1 MADTDPKSVKAWANE
16 YKNAKSDIQEIRD
29 LIHELNNGTEGLSK
43 SQIKAN
49 QNMGTF
55 LDATLKAGKAGK
67 ANLKIIKD
75 RAKFVKDLSKG
86 EMSLSQIKDKQ
97 QDIEKEILKIQRRYK
112 GVNKEK
118 GKRLIKE
125 LQANKNLLK
134 GEEAR
139 LNVQELSKK
148 ALGAADEMTGGMA
161 SKAKEGVAMFQRMGF
176 VLGGAMVILTLMV
189 SSLKLMNE
197 QTEAIADQFGAMGI
211 SRFRDDLATTSQE
224 FTKLGFNAADAN
236 KTTSDLANN
245 FGLGVGEASK
255 LATSV
260 ADTAKALGMS
270 LDESSKLLGTLTT
283 IGGLSTEAA
292 EDLAKQAQSLAVA
305 NDVAPDKVLQDVAGN
320 TELFAKF
327 AKDGG
332 KNVLRAAVQAR
343 KLGLEIGDVASSMEG
358 MLDFQGSLN
367 AEVEASVMLGRNL
380 NLQKARELALA
391 GDIEGF
397 QSEILKQVGSQ
408 AEFDKMNVLQKQ
420 ALAKATGLTVEQ
432 LGKMVSKEKEATTLA
447 GELNKQKV
455 DDLVSDKTI
464 TSTAKL
470 IQDLKV
476 MGMQL
481 AETLGPAVDMI
492 VKGLGMFTSALDSI
506 GGLMTPIIGY
516 FTVLTA
522 KMIKAAVAQGMLTK
536 EYYKNL
542 GVKVKTLAIGAKE
555 NIQLAYNTVLKGQ
568 ATVASYAKNTAD
580 AGSLTVLGS
589 LLGATAAYG
598 VSLVS
603 STGSLLANTAATIS
617 NTVVKGASAIAS
629 YAVAGASLIS
639 AAAQYFAAAAS
650 ASAASLGFGTP
661 VFVAMAVAAVAA
673 MFGAFAYAKSQSA
686 GDMMS
691 PAGGKTMVSTKEGGL
706 FEMSKNDDILAA
718 PGLAAAVA
726 GGGGGTT
733 NVTNVDNSGLEK
745 QGLETNKKLDN
756 LITVMLD
763 SPKKI
768 GKRVGSRFN
777 EAREG

>member
-1 MADTDPKSVKAWANE
+1 MADTNPKTVRAWANE
-16 YKNAKSDIQEIRD
+16 YKNAKTDIQEIRD
-29 LIHELNNGTEGLSK
+29 LIFELNNGTENLSK
-43 SQIKAN
+43 SQIKQN
-49 QNMGTF
+49 QNLAKT
-55 LDATLKAGKAGK
+55 LDITDKAAKKGKT
-67 ANLKIIKD
+67 NLKILKE
-75 RAKFVKDLSKG
+75 RAGLVKDISKG
-86 EMSLSQIKDKQ
+86 EMSLEQIKDKQ
-97 QDIEKEILKIQRRYK
+97 QDIEKEILKTQRRYK
-112 GVNKEK
+112 GVNKDK
-118 GKRLIKE
+118 GKLIIAE
-125 LQANKNLLK
+125 LKANKNLLK

-139 LNVQELSKK
+139 VKAQELSKK
-148 ALGAADEMTGGMA
+148 ALGAADELTGGMA
-161 SKAKEGVAMFQRMGF
+161 SKAKEGVAMFKQMGF
-176 VLGGAMVILTLMV
+176 ALGGAMVILTLMV
-189 SSLKLMNE
+189 SSMKLFNE
-197 QTEAIADQFGAMGI
+197 QTESIADQFGAMGV
-211 SRFRDDLATTSQE
+211 SRFRDDLAAASQE
-224 FTKLGFNAADAN
+224 FTKLGFSGAEAN

-305 NDVAPDKVLQDVAGN
+305 NDVAPDQVLKDVAGN

-343 KLGLEIGDVASSMEG
+343 KLGLEISDVASSMEG

-455 DDLVSDKTI
+455 EDLVSEKAI

-481 AETLGPAVDMI
+481 AETVGPAVDML
-492 VKGLGMFTSALDSI
+492 VKGLGYFVSALDAV

-516 FTVLTA
+516 FTILTA

-536 EYYKNL
+536 EYYINL
-542 GVKVKTLAIGAKE
+542 AAKTKKLAVGAKE
-555 NIQLAYNTVLKGQ
+555 NIQLAYNTVLTGQ

-580 AGSLTVLGS
+580 SSSLTIMGS
-589 LLGATAAYG
+589 LLGATIGYG
-598 VSLVS
+598 VSLIS
-603 STGSLLANTAATIS
+603 QTGSLIANTAATIA
-617 NTVVKGASAIAS
+617 NTAVKGASAIAS
-629 YAVAGASLIS
+629 YA
-639 AAAQYFAAAAS
+639 
-650 ASAASLGFGTP
+650 ASLGAMVLAAANFFAGAAAGSLASFGFGAP
-661 VFVAMAVAAVAA
+661 ALIAFAVAGIAA
-673 MFGAFAYAKSQSA
+673 MVAGIAKARSA
-686 GDMMS
+686 GDMIS
-691 PAGGKTMVSTKEGGL
+691 PAKGKTMVSPKEGGL
-706 FEMSKNDDILAA
+706 FELSPNDDFMAA
-718 PGLAAAVA
+718 PGLAGAM
-726 GGGGGTT
+726 GGGGTT

-745 QGLETNKKLDN
+745 QGMETNAKLDN
-756 LITVMLD
+756 LISVMLD
-763 SPKKI
+763 SPKQI
-768 GKRVGSRFN
+768 GKKVGARFAESRD
-777 EAREG
+777 A